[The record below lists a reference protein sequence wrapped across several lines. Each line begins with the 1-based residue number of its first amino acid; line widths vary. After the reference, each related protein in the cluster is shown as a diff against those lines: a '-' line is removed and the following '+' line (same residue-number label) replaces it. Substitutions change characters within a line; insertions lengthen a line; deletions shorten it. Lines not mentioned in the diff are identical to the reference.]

1 VRETMTK
8 KPRKKKKIESAE
20 IQSVES
26 NAESAE
32 STESTESIQAD
43 QQVEAALPDPVE
55 QEVAA
60 ETSESEEQPA
70 SEESLPVLNEAPASD
85 EPVSVSQETSTD
97 DLLDDVRRSLMEA
110 ETLEEEKKSK
120 KWWRRVAKG
129 SKKDK
134 SAEAE
139 KAADVEVNLPTVSAP
154 ADLAE
159 EQVEEKQ
166 SEEYLD
172 EIDELIGML
181 VTEEAESARPAA
193 AAAEVSSEPEAEIEV
208 DIEEMKKQAF
218 RPRGEDEQENIT
230 EVRSIAL
237 EDGEEVFVEVQT
249 TAQDPLE
256 ERLAALENVFRPYRR
271 YVYFGLA
278 FLGLIMAVIA
288 SVVLFN
294 VYQQNRPQ
302 VPTEVSNLPFP
313 TSMSL
318 PGGLNF
324 NLGKGSLQD
333 GQWNPRGPE
342 WLQGTEVCRWVAIPW
357 SRQLEAVIRTL
368 NKDDQI
374 EIVMSNNDRLVYK
387 VYSVRELSNEELQ
400 KVPTDSPCLLLVLAK
415 ADSDM
420 RWVLTALP

>member
-1 VRETMTK
+1 MPK
-8 KPRKKKKIESAE
+8 KSRKKIPVKKIFENAE
-20 IQSVES
+20 IESVE
-26 NAESAE
+26 AHAK
-32 STESTESIQAD
+32 STESVQAD
-43 QQVEAALPDPVE
+43 SKDEAVLPDPVE
-55 QEVAA
+55 QEAAA
-60 ETSESEEQPA
+60 EVSEGDEQTVSEEAP
-70 SEESLPVLNEAPASD
+70 PVLDAAPVSD
-85 EPVSVSQETSTD
+85 ESVNVPEGSSAD
-97 DLLDDVRRSLMEA
+97 DLLDDVRRSLLED
-110 ETLEEEKKSK
+110 ETLAEEKKSK
-120 KWWRRVAKG
+120 KWWRRGSKG

-139 KAADVEVNLPTVSAP
+139 KAVDVEVNLPAVSPP

-159 EQVEEKQ
+159 EPVEKEV
-166 SEEYLD
+166 EYVD
-172 EIDELIGML
+172 EIDELIDML
-181 VTEEAESARPAA
+181 ESEENESGRQAA
-193 AAAEVSSEPEAEIEV
+193 VAVEAAIEPEIEPEVEI
-208 DIEEMKKQAF
+208 DIEELKKQAF
-218 RPRGEDEQENIT
+218 RPRDDGEQENIT

-237 EDGEEVFVEVQT
+237 EGGEEVFVEVQS

-271 YVYFGLA
+271 YIYFGLA
-278 FLGLIMAVIA
+278 FLGLIMAAIA

-302 VPTEVSNLPFP
+302 VPTVVSNLPFP

-368 NKDDQI
+368 NADDPI

-387 VYSVRELSNEELQ
+387 VYSVSQLSNEELQ
-400 KVPTDSPCLLLVLAK
+400 EVPTDSPCLLLLLAK
-415 ADSDM
+415 ADSET

>member
-1 VRETMTK
+1 MPK
-8 KPRKKKKIESAE
+8 KSRKKTPVKKIFENTE
-20 IQSVES
+20 IESVE
-26 NAESAE
+26 AH
-32 STESTESIQAD
+32 TESTDLA
-43 QQVEAALPDPVE
+43 QVERPVE
-55 QEVAA
+55 QGAVA
-60 ETSESEEQPA
+60 EMSEGDEQAA
-70 SEESLPVLNEAPASD
+70 SEESLSVLDPAPASD
-85 EPVSVSQETSTD
+85 ESVNVPDETSAD
-97 DLLDDVRRSLMEA
+97 DLLDDVRRSLMED
-110 ETLEEEKKSK
+110 ETLAEEKKSK
-120 KWWRRVAKG
+120 KWWRRGAKG

-139 KAADVEVNLPTVSAP
+139 KAVDVEVNLPAVSAP

-159 EQVEEKQ
+159 EPVEKEV
-166 SEEYLD
+166 EYVD
-172 EIDELIGML
+172 EIDELIDML
-181 VTEEAESARPAA
+181 ESEENESGRQAGVAVEAA
-193 AAAEVSSEPEAEIEV
+193 PEPEIEPEVEI
-208 DIEEMKKQAF
+208 DIEELKKQAF
-218 RPRGEDEQENIT
+218 RPSSEGEQEQENIT

-237 EDGEEVFVEVQT
+237 EGGEEVFVEVESKT
-249 TAQDPLE
+249 QDPLE
-256 ERLAALENVFRPYRR
+256 ERLAAWENALRPYRR

-302 VPTEVSNLPFP
+302 VPTVVSNLPFP

-368 NKDDQI
+368 NADDPI

-387 VYSVRELSNEELQ
+387 VYSVSQLSNEELQ
-400 KVPTDSPCLLLVLAK
+400 ELPTDSPCLLLLLAK
-415 ADSDM
+415 ADSET

>member
-1 VRETMTK
+1 MPK
-8 KPRKKKKIESAE
+8 KNRKKNPVIKIFENTEIES
-20 IQSVES
+20 VE
-26 NAESAE
+26 AHAK
-32 STESTESIQAD
+32 STESVKAD
-43 QQVEAALPDPVE
+43 PQDEAVFPDPVE
-55 QEVAA
+55 QEAAA
-60 ETSESEEQPA
+60 EVSRGDEQTA
-70 SEESLPVLNEAPASD
+70 SEESPPVLNEAPAPD
-85 EPVSVSQETSTD
+85 EPANVQEESLAD
-97 DLLDDVRRSLMEA
+97 DLLDDVRKSLMED
-110 ETLEEEKKSK
+110 ETLEQEKKSK
-120 KWWRRVAKG
+120 KWWRRGAKG

-139 KAADVEVNLPTVSAP
+139 KAVDVEVNLPAVSTP

-159 EQVEEKQ
+159 EQVEEKK

-181 VTEEAESARPAA
+181 ETEEAESARQTAVA
-193 AAAEVSSEPEAEIEV
+193 VEVPTEPEPEI
-208 DIEEMKKQAF
+208 DIEELKKQAF

-237 EDGEEVFVEVQT
+237 EGGEEVFVEVQA

-271 YVYFGLA
+271 HIYFGLA

-294 VYQQNRPQ
+294 VYKQNRPQ

-357 SRQLEAVIRTL
+357 SLQLEAVIRTL

-374 EIVMSNNDRLVYK
+374 EIVMSNNDRLVYN
-387 VYSVRELSNEELQ
+387 VYSVGELSNEELQ

-415 ADSDM
+415 ADSET

>member
-1 VRETMTK
+1 MPK
-8 KPRKKKKIESAE
+8 KNRKKNPVIKIFENTEIES
-20 IQSVES
+20 
-26 NAESAE
+26 
-32 STESTESIQAD
+32 
-43 QQVEAALPDPVE
+43 VEAHAKSTKSVNVDPQAEVVLPDPI
-55 QEVAA
+55 QEEDAVKMP
-60 ETSESEEQPA
+60 EGEEQPA
-70 SEESLPVLNEAPASD
+70 SEESLPVLNEAPTSD
-85 EPVSVSQETSTD
+85 EPANVQEESLAD
-97 DLLDDVRRSLMEA
+97 DPLDDVRRSLMED
-110 ETLEEEKKSK
+110 ETLEQEKKSK
-120 KWWRRVAKG
+120 KWWRRGAKG

-139 KAADVEVNLPTVSAP
+139 KAVAVEVNLPTASAP

-159 EQVEEKQ
+159 EQVEEKK

-181 VTEEAESARPAA
+181 ETEEAESGRPTAVA
-193 AAAEVSSEPEAEIEV
+193 VEVPTEPEVEI
-208 DIEEMKKQAF
+208 DIEELKKQAF

-237 EDGEEVFVEVQT
+237 EGGEEVFVEVQA

-271 YVYFGLA
+271 YIYFGLA

-294 VYQQNRPQ
+294 IYQQSRPQ

-387 VYSVRELSNEELQ
+387 VYSVSELSNEELQ

-415 ADSDM
+415 ADSET

>member
-1 VRETMTK
+1 MTK
-8 KPRKKKKIESAE
+8 KPRKKKKIEATE
-20 IQSVES
+20 IESGES
-26 NAESAE
+26 NVG
-32 STESTESIQAD
+32 STDSVQAD
-43 QQVEAALPDPVE
+43 HQVEAVVPDLVE
-55 QEVAA
+55 KEAAA
-60 ETSESEEQPA
+60 EVPGGDEQTV
-70 SEESLPVLNEAPASD
+70 SEESLPVVNAAPASD
-85 EPVSVSQETSTD
+85 ESVKALEEISAD
-97 DLLDDVRRSLMEA
+97 DLLDDVRRSLMED
-110 ETLEEEKKSK
+110 ETLAEEKKSK
-120 KWWRRVAKG
+120 KWWRRGAKG

-134 SAEAE
+134 SAEAA
-139 KAADVEVNLPTVSAP
+139 KAVDVEMNLPPVSTP

-159 EQVEEKQ
+159 EPVAEKE
-166 SEEYLD
+166 SEYVD
-172 EIDELIGML
+172 EIDELIDML
-181 VTEEAESARPAA
+181 ESEEKESARPTAA
-193 AAAEVSSEPEAEIEV
+193 VVEAASEPEVEPEPEVEI
-208 DIEEMKKQAF
+208 DIEELKKQAF
-218 RPRGEDEQENIT
+218 RPRSEGEQEQENIT

-237 EDGEEVFVEVQT
+237 EGGEEVFVEVQA
-249 TAQDPLE
+249 TAHDPLE
-256 ERLAALENVFRPYRR
+256 ERLDALENALRPYRR

-288 SVVLFN
+288 SMVLFN

-357 SRQLEAVIRTL
+357 SLQLEAVIRTL
-368 NKDDQI
+368 NPDDPI

-400 KVPTDSPCLLLVLAK
+400 KLPTDSPCLLLLLAE
-415 ADSDM
+415 ADSET